1 MARGPGKGNTNNPS
15 GRTKG
20 SLNKTTKEARELLE
34 QVLLGQVDNI
44 KSALESIKTKDP
56 AKYLDAC
63 SKLFTYVLPKKTDIT
78 SGDEPIKQNL
88 NIIVDSSETAEALK
102 KMKDELGKIK

>member
-1 MARGPGKGNTNNPS
+1 MARGPGKGNTNNPN
-15 GRTKG
+15 GRPAG
-20 SLNKTTKEARELLE
+20 VPNKTTKAAKELLE

-44 KSALESIKTKDP
+44 KTALELIKNKDP

-78 SGDEPIKQNL
+78 SGDKPLPKDIKVTYIDKL
-88 NIIVDSSETAEALK
+88 DGHRRE
-102 KMKDELGKIK
+102 